1 MAFGG
6 SADCRANFACLGQLN
21 TSSRYL
27 PLLVVLVSA
36 AVWGL
41 FWIPLRAFQTEG
53 LEAASATTA
62 QFVVPL
68 VLLVPFAIR
77 RWTQNRATGV
87 AQISTGLLVGAA
99 FVLYYQSLLLT
110 EVVRALLLF
119 YITPV
124 WGTLLEALVLRRKV
138 SPFRIVALVL
148 GVAGL
153 YAILSSK
160 GGLPLPQNAGDYMAL
175 LSGLVFAIGALRI
188 RSMPEMDVFEN
199 VFSLFLYGTLFAVA
213 TSFLPIEALGTVPSW
228 SVVLPLLP
236 WLLAMAVF
244 FLIPVMWGL
253 LWGAKHVDPGR
264 LGILF
269 QMEAVV
275 GIASAAVLANEPFG
289 WPEAAAT
296 GLIISASVLDVFG
309 GNNTDPPKVS

>member
-1 MAFGG
+1 MV
-6 SADCRANFACLGQLN
+6 
-21 TSSRYL
+21 
-27 PLLVVLVSA
+27 VVLVSA

-41 FWIPLRAFQTEG
+41 FWIPLRAFQAQG

-62 QFVVPL
+62 QFIVPL
-68 VLLVPFAIR
+68 FLLLPFAIY
-77 RWTQNRATGV
+77 RWTQNRPTGV
-87 AQISTGLLVGAA
+87 AQISTGLLIGAA

-124 WGTLLEALVLRRKV
+124 WGTLLEALVLRRSV
-138 SPFRIVALVL
+138 SSFRVLALIL

-153 YAILSSK
+153 FTILASK

-188 RSMPEMDVFEN
+188 RSMPQMDVFEN
-199 VFSLFLYGTLFAVA
+199 VFSLFLYGAVFAIA
-213 TSFLPIEALGTVPSW
+213 TSFLPIDALGHVPSW
-228 SVVLPLLP
+228 TVVLPLLP
-236 WLLAMAVF
+236 WLIAMAVI

-253 LWGAKHVDPGR
+253 LWGARHVDPGR

-289 WPEAAAT
+289 WPEAIAT
-296 GLIISASVLDVFG
+296 ALIISASLLDVFG
-309 GNNTDPPKVS
+309 ASQTGASKAA

>member
-1 MAFGG
+1 M
-6 SADCRANFACLGQLN
+6 
-21 TSSRYL
+21 
-27 PLLVVLVSA
+27 VLVSA

-41 FWIPLRAFQTEG
+41 FWIPLRAFQAEG
-53 LEAASATTA
+53 LEAAWATNA
-62 QFVVPL
+62 QFIVPL
-68 VLLVPFAIR
+68 ILLLPFAFR
-77 RWTQNRATGV
+77 RWSRKQATGV
-87 AQISTGLLVGAA
+87 AQVSSGLLIGAA

-119 YITPV
+119 YITPL
-124 WGTLLEALVLRRKV
+124 WGTLLEAFVLKRRV
-138 SPFRIVALVL
+138 SPFRIAALVL
-148 GVAGL
+148 GISGL
-153 YAILSSK
+153 FTILTSK

-188 RSMPEMDVFEN
+188 RSQPEMDVFEN
-199 VFSLFLYGTLFAVA
+199 VFSLFLYGTVFAVA
-213 TSFLPIEALGTVPSW
+213 TSFLPIDALGVAPSW
-228 SVVLPLLP
+228 AVIMPLLP

-296 GLIISASVLDVFG
+296 ALIISASVLDVVG
-309 GNNTDPPKVS
+309 GTKTALPESS